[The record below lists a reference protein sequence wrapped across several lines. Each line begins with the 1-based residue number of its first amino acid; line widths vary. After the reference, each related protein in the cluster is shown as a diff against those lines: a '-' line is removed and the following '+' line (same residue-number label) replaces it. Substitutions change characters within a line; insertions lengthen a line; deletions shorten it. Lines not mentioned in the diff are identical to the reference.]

1 MDKTIV
7 FKCGGSVIRELS
19 DTFYEN
25 VRSLQA
31 AGFKLAIVHGGVLK
45 SRACCKIRSENGIC
59 RWTAQ
64 NNKAGVRG
72 SRNGPFRNGE

>member
-45 SRACCKIRSENGIC
+45 SRACRKN
-59 RWTAQ
+59 
-64 NNKAGVRG
+64 
-72 SRNGPFRNGE
+72 